1 MIVVIRESGCI
12 EWTKRFENII
22 IFNKGE
28 PLSNEYNCID
38 IPNIGDEYHTI
49 FTYIYDN
56 YENLEDYIIFI
67 TAHED
72 GYGKICS
79 NKLDK
84 IEYYLTN
91 NSNINFE
98 FITHYKEY
106 IHTSKII
113 NECEIENLAI
123 NVQDAYA
130 KICSEL
136 FRMIEYIY
144 IYKTEGSSFIVSK
157 RIILARSKDFY
168 LKIINILKDNELRN
182 VHHYVIDA
190 IIQKIFM
197 DRHSNFKIAYEYNG
211 DDEDMIVEEP
221 NVEVPIVEVPNVEE
235 PNVEVPIV
243 EEPIVDTNP
252 ECMECMYIVESIP
265 KCTTYFCSQE
275 CYNKIHAT
283 IN

>member
-1 MIVVIRESGCI
+1 MIVVIRESGCV
-12 EWTKRFENII
+12 EWTKRFKNII

-38 IPNIGDEYHTI
+38 IPKIGEEYHTI

-67 TAHED
+67 TVYDEM
-72 GYGKICS
+72 YPKMCS
-79 NKLDK
+79 NMLDK
-84 IEYYLTN
+84 IDYYSTN

-98 FITHYKEY
+98 FITNCKEY

-123 NVQDAYA
+123 NVQNAYA

-136 FRMIEYIY
+136 FRRVEYIY

-157 RIILARSKDFY
+157 RMILARSKDFY
-168 LKIINILKDNELRN
+168 LKIINILKDSEFIN
-182 VHHYVIDA
+182 VHHAVIDV

-197 DRHSNFKIAYEYNG
+197 DRHSNFQIAYEYNG
-211 DDEDMIVEEP
+211 DVENQHVQESVVEE
-221 NVEVPIVEVPNVEE
+221 PNVEE
-235 PNVEVPIV
+235 PNVEDPV
-243 EEPIVDTNP
+243 VDTNP
-252 ECMECMYIVESIP
+252 ECIECMSIVESIP
-265 KCTTYFCSQE
+265 KCKSYFCSQE
-275 CYNKIHAT
+275 CYNKMHPST
-283 IN
+283 N

>member
-67 TAHED
+67 TVDED
-72 GYGKICS
+72 GYRKICS
-79 NKLDK
+79 NMLDK

-98 FITHYKEY
+98 FITSYKEY
-106 IHTSKII
+106 LHTSKII
-113 NECEIENLAI
+113 NESEIENLAI
-123 NVQDAYA
+123 NVQHAYA

-136 FRMIEYIY
+136 FGWAEYTY

-168 LKIINILKDNELRN
+168 LKIINKLKDCEFGN
-182 VHHYVIDA
+182 VHHYVIDV
-190 IIQKIFM
+190 IIQKIFT
-197 DRHSNFKIAYEYNG
+197 DRYSNFKIAYEYNG
-211 DDEDMIVEEP
+211 DVEEPIVEEP
-221 NVEVPIVEVPNVEE
+221 IVEEPIVEE
-235 PNVEVPIV
+235 PIV

-252 ECMECMYIVESIP
+252 ECMECMSIVKSIP
-265 KCTTYFCSQE
+265 NCRSHFCSQE

>member
-12 EWTKRFENII
+12 KWTKRFKNII

-38 IPNIGDEYHTI
+38 IPNIGEEYHTI

-56 YENLEDYIIFI
+56 YENLEDYTIFI
-67 TAHED
+67 TVYENM
-72 GYGKICS
+72 YPKMCS
-79 NKLDK
+79 NMLNK
-84 IEYYLTN
+84 IEYYLNN

-98 FITHYKEY
+98 FITNNKEY

-113 NECEIENLAI
+113 NECEIENLAM
-123 NVQDAYA
+123 NVQNAYY

-136 FRMIEYIY
+136 FKRVEYRY

-157 RIILARSKDFY
+157 RIILAKSKDFY
-168 LKIINILKDNELRN
+168 LKIINILKDSEFRDAN
-182 VHHYVIDA
+182 HCVIDI

-197 DRHSNFKIAYEYNG
+197 DRYSNFQIAYEYNG
-211 DDEDMIVEEP
+211 DIEDPIDEDPIDEHQNVEEPIVEEP
-221 NVEVPIVEVPNVEE
+221 IVEE
-235 PNVEVPIV
+235 PIV

-252 ECMECMYIVESIP
+252 ECIQCMSIVESIP
-265 KCTTYFCSQE
+265 NCRSFFCSQE
-275 CYNKIHAT
+275 CYNKIHAST
-283 IN
+283 N

>member
-1 MIVVIRESGCI
+1 MIVVIRESGCV
-12 EWTKRFENII
+12 EWTKKFKNII

-38 IPNIGDEYHTI
+38 IPNIGKEYHTI

-67 TAHED
+67 TVYEY

-79 NKLDK
+79 NMLDK
-84 IEYYLTN
+84 IEYYLNN

-98 FITHYKEY
+98 FITNNREY
-106 IHTSKII
+106 LHTSKLIS
-113 NECEIENLAI
+113 ESEIENLAI
-123 NVQDAYA
+123 NVQNAYT

-136 FRMIEYIY
+136 FQRVEYIY

-168 LKIINILKDNELRN
+168 LKIINILKDSEFSIA
-182 VHHYVIDA
+182 HHYVIDV

-211 DDEDMIVEEP
+211 NVDDTVVDDTVIHDTVVHDTLEHDTHVEDTVIE
-221 NVEVPIVEVPNVEE
+221 NSY
-235 PNVEVPIV
+235 
-243 EEPIVDTNP
+243 VDTNQ
-252 ECMECMYIVESIP
+252 ECIECISILESIP
-265 KCTTYFCSQE
+265 NCRSYFCSQE
-275 CYNKIHAT
+275 CYNKIHAST
-283 IN
+283 N

>member
-12 EWTKRFENII
+12 EWTKRFKNII

-38 IPNIGDEYHTI
+38 IPNIGKEYHTI

-56 YENLEDYIIFI
+56 YENLDEYIIFI
-67 TAHED
+67 TVYEY
-72 GYGKICS
+72 GFGKICS
-79 NKLDK
+79 NMLDK
-84 IEYYLTN
+84 IEYYLNN
-91 NSNINFE
+91 NSNTNFE

-113 NECEIENLAI
+113 NEYEIENLAT

-136 FRMIEYIY
+136 FGHVEYIY

-157 RIILARSKDFY
+157 RTILARSKDFY
-168 LKIINILKDNELRN
+168 LKIINRLKDSEFTNIN
-182 VHHYVIDA
+182 YHVIDV
-190 IIQKIFM
+190 IIQKIFT

-211 DDEDMIVEEP
+211 YVEEPIVEEP
-221 NVEVPIVEVPNVEE
+221 IVEAQIVEDPIVED
-235 PNVEVPIV
+235 PIV

-252 ECMECMYIVESIP
+252 ECIECMSIVESIP
-265 KCTTYFCSQE
+265 NCRSYFCSQE
-275 CYNKIHAT
+275 CYNKIHT
-283 IN
+283 SIN